1 MPVVKRPVLE
11 PLRTLLTGSCEPVA
25 PLVAELPVNPDSLS
39 WASPEV
45 EAEQL

>member
-1 MPVVKRPVLE
+1 MKRPVLE
-11 PLRTLLTGSCEPVA
+11 PLRTLLTGYWAPLA
-25 PLVAELPVNPDSLS
+25 PLVVELPVNADSLS